1 MLRVHN
7 TVNPTT
13 CILHNC
19 LMKNSHSQIYFIF
32 DKNIQ
37 RICIEPDHF
46 HHIPN
51 IFSLED
57 IMFHIAQR
65 KRERAR
71 DTEMSICKRISFIFG
86 LAFHFV
92 LCHIS
97 AFCGIW
103 MGKKKK
109 CHRKIIVHAS
119 SQKAAYWKILTAN
132 TIKIHAF
139 ILLFLVLFVYFLV
152 CSFVHSLV
160 GLWSIFSFLF
170 SLSFLLFAHV
180 MPCHFFVSSLRLLDI
195 T

>member
-1 MLRVHN
+1 MEIPIGRLQTLFALNQDFCVDKEAKSVMDTNRHIYCVQLNSSNCVLRVHN

-97 AFCGIW
+97 AFCGI
-103 MGKKKK
+103 
-109 CHRKIIVHAS
+109 
-119 SQKAAYWKILTAN
+119 
-132 TIKIHAF
+132 
-139 ILLFLVLFVYFLV
+139 
-152 CSFVHSLV
+152 
-160 GLWSIFSFLF
+160 
-170 SLSFLLFAHV
+170 
-180 MPCHFFVSSLRLLDI
+180 
-195 T
+195 